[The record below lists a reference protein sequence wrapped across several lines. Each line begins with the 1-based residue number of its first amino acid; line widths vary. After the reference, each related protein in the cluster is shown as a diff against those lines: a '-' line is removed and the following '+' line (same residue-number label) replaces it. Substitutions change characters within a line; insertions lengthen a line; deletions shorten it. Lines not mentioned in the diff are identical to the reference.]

1 MDFYYAMTNYHVLCC
16 LIHKLV
22 INKNKGTLYLSS
34 FLQYNQP
41 NIVNNIKESKIFE
54 EVKFYDE
61 LEFKKTEKIMNKDEI
76 SNEIKRINNLVEKN
90 IGKEIKAADNIYLCS
105 DFYSIGVYVN
115 NNNIKYSYFE
125 DGCGILSRYYMPFKI
140 LEKENPNRAA
150 IVKKQ
155 GAFGNNKNVINRF
168 GSLKEQEEGYSNPK
182 DIDFSVKDLLKK
194 LSNSDINK
202 ILKIYEAKK
211 INIKDKKAVLLLTMH
226 YNELMNHD
234 EQKNIYTSLI
244 DYLSDENRKIV
255 IKPHPADT
263 IWDYDKIFKGSKVI
277 NRYMP
282 AEIFPYCLNN
292 KFEKGITCW
301 STSIYN
307 LKDIL
312 KSIVNFD
319 TRIDKTYKDFD
330 KYYAVVEFL
339 NTIKSE
345 KKINI
350 IFKEINEIQFE
361 KLLEKYI
368 KDYKKYFT
376 FDENEINSIYITNKK
391 DNSLINKKVISLEY
405 DINSKNYIHIK
416 RKTKEKEEDVFISI
430 YNIDNINKL
439 SVKKDLK
446 YSNKTIIINNINEEE
461 HKDILLNI
469 VKKQNDNTEKKIK
482 KYEDKIAKLE
492 KEIQEKNKKLEGIYT
507 STSWKVTKPI
517 RKMGDIIR
525 KIKNN

>member
-1 MDFYYAMTNYHVLCC
+1 MDFYYAMTNYHIICC
-16 LIHKLV
+16 LLHKMCM
-22 INKNKGTLYLSS
+22 NENKGVLYISTYMK
-34 FLQYNQP
+34 YNQP
-41 NIVNNIKESKIFE
+41 NIVENIKNSGIFE
-54 EVKFYDE
+54 EVYFYDE
-61 LEFKKTEKIMNKDEI
+61 IQYTKTKKLMNQKMLTE
-76 SNEIKRINNLVEKN
+76 EIKRVCKEVEKN
-90 IGKEIKAADNIYLCS
+90 VGKEIKKANNFYLCS
-105 DFYSIGVYVN
+105 DFYSLGLYLITHK
-115 NNNIKYSYFE
+115 IKYNYFE
-125 DGCGILSRYYMPFKI
+125 DGCGTISKPYMPFRI
-140 LEKENPNRAA
+140 IEKENPNRAA
-150 IVKKQ
+150 IVKKVKAL
-155 GAFGNNKNVINRF
+155 GENKYVISRYAN
-168 GSLKEQEEGYSNPK
+168 LKNQEEGYYNEK
-182 DIDFSVKDLLKK
+182 DINFSVKDLLKK

-350 IFKEINEIQFE
+350 IFKQINEIQFE